1 MGRGAFGLQGR
12 CHIDYDGRR
21 FGYGSF
27 LDGDSGQLAKEHAR
41 PQSTLGPVAAILAC
55 ARQSARMG
63 QDPSPARNTA
73 SQYRAMWQK
82 KAGERARLTPALLNG
97 YGTNKPLNRS
107 KEQHESVLIT
117 NRGVAARRVAWQAE
131 VHRGWRI
138 GSVANGGYVL
148 ALVGRALSEA
158 LNQPDP
164 LSINAFYLAPVALG
178 EVEVAVESLSET
190 RSTHFAS
197 ADLRQDGQLK
207 LRATAAYTDLDRLSG
222 PDWTNVAPPE
232 VPAFDEVA
240 APAMSH
246 LEIHQSID
254 LRMVQGA
261 DVFTE
266 GKTNDTGEFIAWLA
280 HSRRRCSRGPLI
292 S

>member
-1 MGRGAFGLQGR
+1 MSQFLSHTAVSSQGNSR
-12 CHIDYDGRR
+12 
-21 FGYGSF
+21 
-27 LDGDSGQLAKEHAR
+27 
-41 PQSTLGPVAAILAC
+41 
-55 ARQSARMG
+55 
-63 QDPSPARNTA
+63 
-73 SQYRAMWQK
+73 
-82 KAGERARLTPALLNG
+82 
-97 YGTNKPLNRS
+97 
-107 KEQHESVLIT
+107 
-117 NRGVAARRVAWQAE
+117 WQAE

-148 ALVGRALSEA
+148 ALVGRTLSEA

-197 ADLRQDGQLK
+197 ADLKQEGQLK
-207 LRATAAYTDLDRLSG
+207 LRATAAYNDLDRLSG

-232 VPAFDEVA
+232 VPAFDDVA
-240 APAMSH
+240 APAMSY

-261 DVFTE
+261 EVFTD
-266 GKTNDTGEFIAWLA
+266 GKTNNSGEFIAWLA
-280 HSRRRCSRGPLI
+280 HKDGAAPEPIDLLMFADIMPPPIFTIYGAYGWVPTVELTVQVRRKPAAGPLLARHTTHQVTSGVAETDTEI
-292 S
+292 WDVKGDLVAMARQTYKVRMPKGD